1 MSNRISGR
9 GGDVMRNAKN
19 DNFNPM
25 NPAHISGRPGIG
37 LGDAYGGSEKK
48 QFDEQIWHMG
58 KVLGTVKGVFTLSNM
73 PVLQQMALG
82 VLTENGISM
91 NVSPISDDNHQL
103 LLGLQTKGQ
112 KQNEKITALI
122 NLTN

>member
-1 MSNRISGR
+1 MSNRISNMGGR
-9 GGDVMRNAKN
+9 GGGDPLRNAKN

-25 NPAHISGRPGIG
+25 NPAHISGRPGTG
-37 LGDAYGGSEKK
+37 LGDPYGGSEKK

-58 KVLGTVKGVFTLSNM
+58 KVLGTIKGVFTLSNM

-103 LLGLQTKGQ
+103 LLGLQNKG
-112 KQNEKITALI
+112 
-122 NLTN
+122 